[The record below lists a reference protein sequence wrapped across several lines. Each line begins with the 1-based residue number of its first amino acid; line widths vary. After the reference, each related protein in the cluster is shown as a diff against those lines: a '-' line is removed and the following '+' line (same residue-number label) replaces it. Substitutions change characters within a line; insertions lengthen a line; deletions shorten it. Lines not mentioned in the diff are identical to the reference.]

1 MKGRALQKL
10 CCVLRICEEDPSRI
24 WQFIKRPATAQHFG
38 GKSKKK
44 VRKKKK
50 KKKKKE
56 ELARIWQF
64 IKRPATAQHLG
75 GKRKKITRFE
85 NLALHHY

>member
-24 WQFIKRPATAQHFG
+24 WQFIKRPATAQHLG

-44 VRKKKK
+44 VRKKEEKEKRRTGEDLEIYKK
-50 KKKKKE
+50 AGDSSTFGRKKE
-56 ELARIWQF
+56 ENHTF
-64 IKRPATAQHLG
+64 
-75 GKRKKITRFE
+75 
-85 NLALHHY
+85 